1 MSLVSIFPFTCEK
14 NDNSSRSLH
23 GENTKEGEK
32 ENERERAIQ
41 REGMRSTEKMSKW
54 EENELE

>member
-41 REGMRSTEKMSKW
+41 KEGMRSTEKMSK
-54 EENELE
+54 